1 MSNTNQTTN
10 MPNNDESPQVK
21 ALNVLTN
28 GIRLGS
34 KVEVL
39 SV

>member
-10 MPNNDESPQVK
+10 MPNNDESPQVF
-21 ALNVLTN
+21 LNVLTN
-28 GIRLGS
+28 GIRLGL